1 MASTSTISSLGVGSG
16 IDAET
21 IVTKLVA
28 LESQPIT
35 QLKTEAS
42 KVQSKISA
50 YGKIQSA
57 VSDLQSAARKITSL
71 DTWGATT
78 ASSSDSTAVT
88 ASTSSGAQTG
98 SYSVVVNSLAKPQ
111 SVVSNSYMSSSSA
124 ALGASGTLT
133 IELGSWSDSTFT
145 AGSSSVSVSVAATDT
160 LETIRDKINKS
171 SAGIKAT
178 IITDSSGSRLVMQSS
193 DTGASN
199 GFRITAADADG
210 NNTDDSGLSTFA
222 YAPDQS
228 TSGTT
233 LTQSSSDASATIN
246 GVAVTSTS
254 NTLSEVITGLTIT
267 LSKASS
273 TATTITVGQDNDSIT
288 AAIQDF
294 ATKYT
299 ALTDLLRTNTKYDEG
314 TKTAGTLQ
322 GDSGA
327 VSILNQMRAIIGGS
341 SSASST
347 YTTLSSIG
355 LEVQSGGG
363 LTVNASKLKSAL
375 GNLQEVKKLLG
386 NSDSSDSTKDGI
398 GTRIRA
404 LTDSLLDLEGTLTT
418 RTKGL
423 NTTLDYNEKRQEQMQ
438 NRVDLYEKRL
448 RAQYTALDTAMAK
461 LTSNSNYVTQMINSL
476 NNTSSSSNS

>member
-16 IDAET
+16 IDAES

-57 VSDLQSAARKITSL
+57 VSDLQSAARKITSV

-78 ASSSDSTAVT
+78 ASSSDATAVT

-133 IELGSWSDSTFT
+133 IELGSWSGSTFS
-145 AGSSSVSVSVAATDT
+145 AGSSSVNVSVAATDT

-171 SAGIKAT
+171 SSGVKAT
-178 IITDSSGSRLVMQSS
+178 IITDSSGSRLVMQSAT
-193 DTGASN
+193 TGASN
-199 GFRITAADADG
+199 GFRITAADGDG

-222 YAPDQS
+222 YAPDS
-228 TSGTT
+228 ATSGTT
-233 LTQSSSDASATIN
+233 LTQSASDASATIN
-246 GVAVTSTS
+246 GVAVTSTT
-254 NTLSEVITGLTIT
+254 NTLSEVVTGLTLT

-288 AAIQDF
+288 SALQDF

-299 ALTDLLRTNTKYDEG
+299 ALSDLLRSNTKYDES

-327 VSILNQMRAIIGGS
+327 VSILNQMRAIVGGS
-341 SSASST
+341 TSASST
-347 YTTLSSIG
+347 FTTLSSIG

-375 GNLQEVKKLLG
+375 NNLPEVKKLLA
-386 NSDSSDSTKDGI
+386 NSDSSDPTKDGI
-398 GTRIRA
+398 GTRMRT
-404 LTDSLLDLEGTLTT
+404 LTSTVLDLEGTLTT

-423 NTTLDYNEKRQEQMQ
+423 NATLNDNSKRQEQMQ
-438 NRVDLYEKRL
+438 SRVDLYEKRL
-448 RAQYTALDTAMAK
+448 RAQYSALDTAMAK
-461 LTSNSNYVTQMINSL
+461 LTSNSNYVTQMITSL
-476 NNTSSSSNS
+476 NKSSSSS